1 MKQLSFSNL
10 IPDFIELPEF
20 YWDNNLDIL
29 TEIKRLMNSDEDK
42 FIYLWGPKESGKT
55 HMLQTLTQE
64 LSQGQPSIYLPLV
77 QIHHYPAQCLE
88 NLEDQHLVIL
98 DDIQLIAKNSDWEQ
112 GVFHLFNQIRQQGR
126 TTLIICGN
134 QPPQQLGIQLP
145 DLCSRLCWGS
155 CYQIKE
161 PSDEL
166 KLKILMSS
174 AERKGFFLP
183 PHVAQYLLSHSQ
195 RQLSS
200 LMQIVE
206 QLDIGS
212 LEAQRQKI
220 SIPFVKKYIDQPQI

>member
-1 MKQLSFSNL
+1 MKQLSFTNL
-10 IPDFIELPEF
+10 IPDFIELPEY
-20 YWDNNLDIL
+20 YWDSNLCVK
-29 TEIKRLMNSDEDK
+29 TEVSRLMQSDEDK
-42 FIYLWGPKESGKT
+42 FIYLWGAKESGKS

-64 LSQGQPSIYLPLV
+64 LSNGQPCIYLPLD

-98 DDIQLIAKNSDWEQ
+98 DDIQVIARNADWEL
-112 GVFHLFNQIRQQGR
+112 GIFHLFNRIRQQGT
-126 TTLIICGN
+126 TTLIISGN

-166 KLKILMSS
+166 KLKILIAS
-174 AERKGFFLP
+174 AQRKGFSLP
-183 PHVAQYLLSHSQ
+183 PHVAQYLLSHSE

-200 LMQIVE
+200 LMKIVE

-220 SIPFVKKYIDQPQI
+220 SIPFVKKYIDQNGI